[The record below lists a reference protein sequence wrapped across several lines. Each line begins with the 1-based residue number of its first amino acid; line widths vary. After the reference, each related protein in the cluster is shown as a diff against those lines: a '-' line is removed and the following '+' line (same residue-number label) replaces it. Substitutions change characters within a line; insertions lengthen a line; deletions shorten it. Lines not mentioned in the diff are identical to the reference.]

1 MVNKMRIFFVLMLML
16 SLASLSVLAATW
28 RLADDQP
35 TGYPTTMADQFF
47 ANVVR
52 EMTNGKINIK
62 VYYGGQLGSETQT
75 VQQTMAGIIQ
85 INRVNAAPMASFIP
99 ELSVVSLPYI
109 FSSSEQEWKVLYGP
123 VGEKLLKD
131 MKSVGLIGLTYF
143 DSGQRS
149 FFTRKTPILKP
160 TDLKGLKV
168 RVQKAPV
175 FVEMVKNMGGSPVPM
190 AYGEVFTALQT
201 GVIDGAENNIPSY
214 YTMSF
219 YQVAPYYSYDGHSR
233 VPEILFMNLN
243 TWNSLT
249 AEEKT
254 IFKTAAM
261 AASLYERKLWNDK
274 VQQDLEKLKKA
285 GVHFYYPTS
294 KDIALFQKA
303 VEPVYAK
310 YSQFKDV
317 IDAIKNTK

>member
-1 MVNKMRIFFVLMLML
+1 MLRKVRVILSIGLMLAL
-16 SLASLSVLAATW
+16 VSLSVFAITW

-35 TGYPTTMADQFF
+35 AGYPTTMADQFF
-47 ANVVR
+47 ANIVR

-75 VQQTMAGIIQ
+75 VQQTIAGIIQ
-85 INRVNAAPMASFIP
+85 INRVNAAPMASFVP
-99 ELSVVSLPYI
+99 ELGVLSLPYI

-123 VGEKLLKD
+123 VGQKLLSD
-131 MKSVGLIGLTYF
+131 MKSAGLMGLTYF

-160 TDLKGLKV
+160 SDLKGLKI

-175 FVEMVKNMGGSPVPM
+175 FVQMVKEMGGSPVPM

-233 VPEILFMNLN
+233 VPEILFMNLQA
-243 TWNSLT
+243 WNSLT
-249 AEEKT
+249 PEEKT

-261 AASLYERKLWNDK
+261 AASIYERKLWNEK

-285 GVHFYYPTS
+285 GVHFYYPTPE
-294 KDIALFQKA
+294 DIKLFQKA

-310 YSQFKDV
+310 YSKYKD
-317 IDAIKNTK
+317 IIQAIRNTK